1 MRGYTDANRGGE
13 LDEKESIS
21 GFVFLLNDDPIS
33 WSSKKQSCIAL
44 STMEAE
50 FVAFSSAVQEAV
62 CLKRFLDHLGVT
74 NDASNPVLV
83 YCDSEAVI
91 AYTKD
96 MKFYCKTAHI
106 YTICKRYSCTKRSK
120 HEVHFYARND
130 SRSIDKASS

>member
-1 MRGYTDANRGGE
+1 MRGYTDANRGRD
-13 LDEKESIS
+13 LDERESIS
-21 GFVFLLNDDPIS
+21 EFVFLLNDDPIS

-50 FVAFSSAVQEAV
+50 LVAFSSVVQEAV
-62 CLKRFLDHLGVT
+62 WLKRFLDYLGVT

-96 MKFYCKTAHI
+96 LKFHCKTTHI
-106 YTICKRYSCTKRSK
+106 YTICKRYSCTKK
-120 HEVHFYARND
+120 
-130 SRSIDKASS
+130 K

>member
-1 MRGYTDANRGGE
+1 
-13 LDEKESIS
+13 
-21 GFVFLLNDDPIS
+21 
-33 WSSKKQSCIAL
+33 
-44 STMEAE
+44 MEAE
-50 FVAFSSAVQEAV
+50 FVAFSSAVWEAV

-96 MKFYCKTAHI
+96 LKFHCKTTHI

-120 HEVHFYARND
+120 HEVHFYARDD
-130 SRSIDKASS
+130 SRSIDKICFYKCLC

>member
-1 MRGYTDANRGGE
+1 MQGYTDANRGGD
-13 LDEKESIS
+13 LDERESIS

-50 FVAFSSAVQEAV
+50 FVAFSSAVWEAV

-91 AYTKD
+91 D
-96 MKFYCKTAHI
+96 
-106 YTICKRYSCTKRSK
+106 TICKRYSCTKRSK
-120 HEVHFYARND
+120 HEVHFYARDD
-130 SRSIDKASS
+130 SRSIDKICS